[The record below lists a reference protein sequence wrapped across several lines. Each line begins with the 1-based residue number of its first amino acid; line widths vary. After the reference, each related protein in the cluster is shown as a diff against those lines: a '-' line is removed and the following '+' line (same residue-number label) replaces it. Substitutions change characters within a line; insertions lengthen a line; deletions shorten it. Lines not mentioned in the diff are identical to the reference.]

1 MPPNKPNAVEKALE
15 ILMAFSPTNLELGT
29 SDLNRI
35 TGFHVATVSRTIQ
48 ILTRKGF
55 LQQNPLTR
63 KFRLGLSIFSLGQTA
78 MESVSEGLS
87 NVAMPVL
94 GALGKKLGETV
105 VIEMV
110 SGGKGIITH
119 VVQGAKASSIRGH
132 IGGRVATHAG
142 AGTKTILAF
151 YKQEVVDDILKNKL
165 ARLTHKTITDP
176 EKFRRHIEKI
186 KRQGVGFC
194 REEIDIGINAIGVP
208 IFNHKNEPAGSVVVI
223 GPSPRIKCELK
234 SPMVAEL
241 RKAASEIEAQLFHQE
256 STTKDNYFGDRSQ

>member
-29 SDLNRI
+29 TDLKRI

-48 ILTRKGF
+48 LLTRKGF

-78 MESVSEGLS
+78 MESVSEGLT

-94 GALGKKLGETV
+94 GELGKKLGETV

-110 SGGKGIITH
+110 SGSKGIITH
-119 VVQGAKASSIRGH
+119 VVQGSKASSIRGH
-132 IGGRVATHAG
+132 IGGRVAIHAG
-142 AGTKTILAF
+142 AGTKTILA
-151 YKQEVVDDILKNKL
+151 YSKQEVVEDILKNKL

-176 EKFRRHIEKI
+176 KKFRRHIEKI
-186 KRQGVGFC
+186 KKQRVGFC
-194 REEIDIGINAIGVP
+194 QEEIDIGINAIGIP

-223 GPSPRIKCELK
+223 GPSPRIKCEVK
-234 SPMVAEL
+234 SPIVAEL
-241 RKAASEIEAQLFHQE
+241 RKATSEIEAQLFHQE
-256 STTKDNYFGDRSQ
+256 TMGKGNYFANRGS

>member
-1 MPPNKPNAVEKALE
+1 MRLLISQSENSVSSSKPTSVEKALN
-15 ILMAFSPTNLELGT
+15 ILLAFNPKNLELGT
-29 SDLNRI
+29 TDLTRI
-35 TGFHVATVSRTIQ
+35 TGFHVATVSRTLK

-78 MESVSEGLS
+78 MESVSEGLT

-94 GALGKKLGETV
+94 GELGKKLGETV

-110 SGGKGIITH
+110 SGGKGIITY

-132 IGGRVATHAG
+132 IGGRVAIHAR
-142 AGTKTILAF
+142 AGTKTILA
-151 YKQEVVDDILKNKL
+151 YSKQEVVDDILKNKL

-186 KRQGVGFC
+186 KKQGVGFC
-194 REEIDIGINAIGVP
+194 QEEIDIGINAIGVP

-223 GPSPRIKCELK
+223 GPSPRIKCKIK
-234 SPMVAEL
+234 SPIVAEL
-241 RKAASEIEAQLFHQE
+241 RKAASEIAAQLFHNE
-256 STTKDNYFGDRSQ
+256 NP